1 MDAADVTD
9 AERRYSGVLK
19 KEGVRLSDGRIRELA
34 GDYLDEAATTLEETG
49 DVDRVA
55 LERRLREN
63 LVFEGVLP
71 ECVEAEFARI
81 METLTTF

>member
-1 MDAADVTD
+1 VDAADVTD

-34 GDYLDEAATTLEETG
+34 GDYLNEAVTTLEETG
-49 DVDRVA
+49 DVDWAA

-63 LVFEGVLP
+63 LVSEGVLP

-81 METLTTF
+81 MEALTTF